1 MGIFIAPGVYSIEE
15 DFSDYAMALSTSIA
29 AFVGWTPKGKTDEPI
44 FLSSQERAV
53 RKLGRPV
60 KESLSIY
67 SALAF
72 LEKGSQLWFKRV
84 VGPNAKKASA
94 LITDGAST
102 PTNVLKV
109 EAVGE
114 GEYYN
119 KVGVKIQKEN
129 DSEISIYVFEDGEL
143 VESYRYKNFNPNDKE
158 YVGNIKSDLVKFIV
172 LDNSKLPAE
181 GTYILKGGD
190 DDLANLTST
199 QIAAG
204 LRAFQ
209 SPENIDINILA
220 APGWADPVVINEGL
234 TICENRGDCMFIA
247 EVPFGLEPA
256 EAVEW
261 HNGNGGAFQAFNSS
275 YGAMYY
281 NWLLTAD
288 IYNGGE
294 IWLPPS
300 GFIAAQYAYTDQVA
314 EPWFAPAGF
323 VRGRITRPLKTE
335 RVLTRGDI
343 ELLYGNQNAINPL
356 QMFKKDGITIWGQ
369 RTLQRR
375 PSATDRVNV
384 RRLMLYIRKV
394 IATSVKYLTF
404 EPADPITWR
413 RWVGIVEP
421 FMRSIQRRR
430 GVYSYKVICDETTNT
445 PEVINNNQM
454 VGLVELIPTKTAEVI
469 VDKFRLLPYGADFE
483 NK

>member
-1 MGIFIAPGVYSIEE
+1 MPFIAPGVYSIEE
-15 DFSDYAMALSTSIA
+15 DFSDYAAALSTSIA
-29 AFVGWTPKGKTDEPI
+29 AFVGWTPKGRTDEQI
-44 FLSSQERAV
+44 FISSQERAV
-53 RKLGRPV
+53 KKLGKPV
-60 KESLSIY
+60 KESLAAY

-84 VGPNAKKASA
+84 VGPNATKATIT
-94 LITDGAST
+94 ITDGAAT

-109 EAVGE
+109 DAVGE
-114 GEYYN
+114 GAYYN
-119 KVGVKIQKEN
+119 NVSVQTKQEN
-129 DSEISIYVFEDGEL
+129 TSEVSIYVFEDGEL
-143 VESYRYKNFNPNDKE
+143 VESYPYKNLNPADPD
-158 YVGNIKSDLVKFIV
+158 YIGNIKSELVNFVV
-172 LDNSKLPAE
+172 LDNTKLPAD
-181 GTYILKGGD
+181 GIYQLTGGD
-190 DDLANLTST
+190 DDLANLTGT
-199 QIAAG
+199 QIIQG
-204 LRAFQ
+204 LDAFK
-209 SPENIDINILA
+209 SPEYIDINILA
-220 APGWADPVVINEGL
+220 APGWADPAVINEGL
-234 TICENRGDCMFIA
+234 SICENRGDCIYIA
-247 EVPFGLEPA
+247 EVPFGLDPQG
-256 EAVEW
+256 AVDW
-261 HNGNGGAFQAFNSS
+261 HNGNGGDFQAFNSS
-275 YGAMYY
+275 YGALYY

-288 IYNGGE
+288 KYNGGE

-300 GFIAAQYAYTDQVA
+300 GFIAAQYAYTDYVA

-323 VRGRITRPLKTE
+323 VRGRILTPLKTE
-335 RVLTRGDI
+335 TVLTRGDI
-343 ELLYGNQNAINPL
+343 ELLYGNGNAINPI
-356 QMFKKDGITIWGQ
+356 QMFKKEGITIWGQ

-430 GVYSYKVICDETTNT
+430 GVYSYRVICDETTNT

-454 VGLVELIPTKTAEVI
+454 VGLVELQPTKTAEVI
-469 VDKFRLLPYGADFE
+469 VDKFKLLSYGAEFE